1 MPVLSPHVGGRRAAV
16 TDDPDRPSFAT
27 TEESARLDDSVAA
40 LAELMARRRSGRSIA
55 CAESFTAG
63 LLSQAL
69 ASVEGSGD
77 WFAGGVVTYTVAS
90 KRSVL
95 GVRAASVVS
104 EGCAVQMALGA
115 ARLFGTHAAV
125 ATTGVA
131 GPGDQDGRPPGTVII
146 GWSVDGA
153 HGAHTLELPG
163 GAEQVIHRGVRA
175 ALTALSGALT
185 HAHGAGSEPVG

>member
-1 MPVLSPHVGGRRAAV
+1 MTGDADHPTHEVEGAP
-16 TDDPDRPSFAT
+16 
-27 TEESARLDDSVAA
+27 ARLDDSVAA
-40 LAELMARRRSGRSIA
+40 LAELMSRRRGGRSIA

-69 ASVEGSGD
+69 ASVDGSGE
-77 WFAGGVVTYTVAS
+77 WFAGGVVTYTTAS

-115 ARLFGTHAAV
+115 ARLFGTDAAV

-131 GPGDQDGRPPGTVII
+131 GPADQDGRPPGTVVI
-146 GWSVDGA
+146 GWCVDGV
-153 HGAHTLELPG
+153 HGARSLELPG
-163 GAEQVIHRGVRA
+163 GPEQVIHRGVRA
-175 ALTALSGALT
+175 ALTSMSGALT
-185 HAHGAGSEPVG
+185 DALDVER